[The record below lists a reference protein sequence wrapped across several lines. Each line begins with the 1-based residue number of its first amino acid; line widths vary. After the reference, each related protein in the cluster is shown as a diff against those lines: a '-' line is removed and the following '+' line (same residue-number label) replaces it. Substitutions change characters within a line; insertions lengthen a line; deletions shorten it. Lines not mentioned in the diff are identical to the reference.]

1 MWVCPDLGGILQLKN
16 PVGAGSLRP
25 VHLTL
30 SCAHRSPGDLVNL
43 QILNV
48 VPSDAQCQ
56 RLHFGHHIERRP
68 IEPENQQLQP
78 MTGTQCLQ
86 CSCLPY
92 DLPCHQQLSTS
103 ISPILVSSSN
113 LNLTAGQQIFV
124 VHRLGTH
131 FKDGQCR
138 GTKKYKVQYPLL
150 QCLKQV
156 RIGVWIHIP
165 SERKANATRRQVQT
179 QCYRCALTCLEQG
192 RR

>member
-1 MWVCPDLGGILQLKN
+1 MPETTLWPPHRKKTNRTWKPIATTHDWN
-16 PVGAGSLRP
+16 PMSVVFLSSLWP
-25 VHLTL
+25 AM
-30 SCAHRSPGDLVNL
+30 SSA
-43 QILNV
+43 
-48 VPSDAQCQ
+48 A
-56 RLHFGHHIERRP
+56 
-68 IEPENQQLQP
+68 
-78 MTGTQCLQ
+78 
-86 CSCLPY
+86 
-92 DLPCHQQLSTS
+92 TS

-113 LNLTAGQQIFV
+113 LDLTAGQQIFV

-179 QCYRCALTCLEQG
+179 QCYGCALTCLEQG
-192 RR
+192 RRWWPGKVWKWTFLGSGSPETDPEMIYVQSIYLEIQEMRMGIEEWDREGK